1 LACASGKDDAAQ
13 VVRRMGHAT
22 DGNTTDRRQGLPL
35 TVPRGLGI
43 MLFMETMQ
51 RPTTTTR
58 RRETGRKEG
67 LMASITTT
75 CSTCGRNAAE
85 PRIVYRDDA
94 IYEGCVDHAHEPHI
108 AEIDEALDGDY
119 AAWVAQ
125 ARAAGI
131 TGRC

>member
-1 LACASGKDDAAQ
+1 
-13 VVRRMGHAT
+13 
-22 DGNTTDRRQGLPL
+22 
-35 TVPRGLGI
+35 

-94 IYEGCVDHAHEPHI
+94 IYEGCVDHAHEPQ
-108 AEIDEALDGDY
+108 DGDY